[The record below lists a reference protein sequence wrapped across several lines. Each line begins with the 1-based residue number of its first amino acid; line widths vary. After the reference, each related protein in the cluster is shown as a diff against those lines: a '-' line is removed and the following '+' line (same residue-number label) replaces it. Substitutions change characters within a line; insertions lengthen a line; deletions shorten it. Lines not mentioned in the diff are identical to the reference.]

1 MKTNEE
7 LEQNS
12 QNTSKW
18 KPSSKVVEVD
28 KIAQKIINSISNNIT
43 SKVES
48 VNKIDKTKSDASLN
62 LNCSI
67 KPRNIEVTQSR
78 NTVNLIGTVSS
89 RHQRDDEGTI
99 AWGML
104 GGWPANKD
112 LEVDHS

>member
-18 KPSSKVVEVD
+18 KPSSKVAEGD
-28 KIAQKIINSISNNIT
+28 MTAKKSINSMPNNIP

-48 VNKIDKTKSDASLN
+48 VNKIDKTNADASLN

-67 KPRNIEVTQSR
+67 KPRNIEVTQSG
-78 NTVNLIGTVSS
+78 NTVNLFGTVSS

-99 AWGML
+99 AWGMPVV
-104 GGWPANKD
+104 GSQIKT
-112 LEVDHS
+112 